1 MYIRSLLLI
10 AALCPVLSLRAGA
23 ALSLSAG
30 ETFSFVFDNPAPTAG
45 VFAFDI
51 RARLTFSSIDL
62 QEENDSY
69 RLSLFEDVE
78 SPTPFDT
85 TLGTGS
91 SRGPISGLNCTITNS
106 SGVAPWRADRDGML
120 RIEMLTGSLAVES
133 IEITI
138 KGLDSNYYQQTYLVP
153 EPTTTALLVLSI
165 SVALLY
171 RRPGVRSH

>member
-1 MYIRSLLLI
+1 MDIRSLFLI
-10 AALCPVLSLRAGA
+10 AALCSVLSLRAGA
-23 ALSLSAG
+23 ALTLSTG
-30 ETFSFVFDNPAPTAG
+30 EIFSFAFDNPAPTAG
-45 VFAFDI
+45 VFAFDL
-51 RARLTFSSIDL
+51 RVRLTFSSIDL
-62 QEENDSY
+62 QEENDSF
-69 RLSLFEDVE
+69 RLSLYEDVE
-78 SPTPFDT
+78 SPTRFDT
-85 TLGTGS
+85 NLLVGS
-91 SRGPISGLNCTITNS
+91 SRGPIPGFSRTITDS

-171 RRPGVRSH
+171 RRPGIRSP